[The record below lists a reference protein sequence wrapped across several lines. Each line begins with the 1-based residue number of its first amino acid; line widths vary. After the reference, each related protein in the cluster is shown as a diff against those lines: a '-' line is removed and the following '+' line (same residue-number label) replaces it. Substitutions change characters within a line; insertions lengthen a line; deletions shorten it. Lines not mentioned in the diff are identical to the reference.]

1 MTDHFVKLSCVK
13 CGQALDV
20 YDDMERF
27 FCGNCGAGMAVERRG
42 GTVILVF
49 EEKMTLADAS
59 SQPGAGNAAELPY
72 SGRFKEDAQN
82 LSKQRDEIMNQRTE
96 QKKRGFVLGAALLL
110 GGYVVVKLGIG
121 FVLGLGILL
130 AGIVVIVYVR
140 RKDKSV
146 LADVRLIEAKIDAL
160 SGRMV

>member
-49 EEKMTLADAS
+49 EEKMTLADA
-59 SQPGAGNAAELPY
+59 PTAELPY